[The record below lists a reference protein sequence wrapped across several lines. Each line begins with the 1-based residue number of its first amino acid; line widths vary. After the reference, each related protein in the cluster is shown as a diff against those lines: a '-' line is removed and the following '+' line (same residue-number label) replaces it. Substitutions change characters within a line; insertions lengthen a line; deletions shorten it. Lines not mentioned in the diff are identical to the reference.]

1 MHAGNATL
9 TSEPLC
15 FRWKRISIS
24 RRLERGD
31 RTPRGTRKLFF
42 DSHEFE
48 VAALGHCR
56 GEGNVLPRG
65 RPGALTLGT
74 GLAVALRRG

>member
-1 MHAGNATL
+1 MLWLEKNFNLSSSRTEGPNA
-9 TSEPLC
+9 
-15 FRWKRISIS
+15 S
-24 RRLERGD
+24 RNAQA
-31 RTPRGTRKLFF
+31 FF